1 MIEILDKKNVIYIF
15 RHLILAIT
23 FVLLIELLK
32 CVFNVVEPEASA
44 IKEKFLGNF
53 VWSFIGVVAISPIL
67 EEVVFRLSLKKSNY
81 YWVSILFSF
90 LFFLMSKYIVT
101 QIMCFL
107 FVGSIIIYQF
117 YDKINLIRY
126 ILIIMSIMAF
136 VSVHFD
142 NYELN
147 ILRIVDIVILFLPQF
162 VLALILTKIRVQT
175 CFRNSIIFHSVYNII
190 VLLFAFLF
198 NF

>member
-1 MIEILDKKNVIYIF
+1 
-15 RHLILAIT
+15 
-23 FVLLIELLK
+23 
-32 CVFNVVEPEASA
+32 
-44 IKEKFLGNF
+44 
-53 VWSFIGVVAISPIL
+53 
-67 EEVVFRLSLKKSNY
+67 
-81 YWVSILFSF
+81 
-90 LFFLMSKYIVT
+90 
-101 QIMCFL
+101 
-107 FVGSIIIYQF
+107 
-117 YDKINLIRY
+117 
-126 ILIIMSIMAF
+126 MAF

>member
-1 MIEILDKKNVIYIF
+1 VIEILNKKNAIYIF

-32 CVFNVVEPEASA
+32 YVFNVVEPEVSVL
-44 IKEKFLGNF
+44 KENFLENF
-53 VWSFIGVVAISPIL
+53 ACSFFGVVAISPIL
-67 EEVVFRLSLKKSNY
+67 EEVVFRLPLKKNNY
-81 YWVSILFSF
+81 YWVSIIFSL
-90 LFFLMSKYIVT
+90 LFFLTSKYIVT
-101 QIMCFL
+101 QIMCLL
-107 FVGSIIIYQF
+107 FVGSIIVYQF
-117 YDKINLIRY
+117 YDKINLFRH
-126 ILIIMSIMAF
+126 ILIILSIMAF

-147 ILRIVDIVILFLPQF
+147 IFRIVDIVILFLPQF
-162 VLALILTKIRVQT
+162 VLSLILTKIRVQT
-175 CFRNSIIFHSVYNII
+175 CFRNSIIFHSLYNLI